1 MPLGTKLYFIIL
13 KKGAYPPY
21 IWNKLKIGGEEF
33 CLSPAS
39 WPLPHR
45 ATHYSNKLN
54 LTRHKAT
61 NEQTK
66 YRPPSFHPLYFK
78 LILKNKGWGFSARQ
92 ANEGEA
98 PTLIQIVLVIIKQY
112 FKIKRAFPN
121 YWFQIVNSGSIVVTN
136 PVCDCIFTVQPSCIL
151 LLLLMDY
158 IYITK
163 CLIVML
169 SDFYTYI

>member
-1 MPLGTKLYFIIL
+1 MTRYPIGLGYLRYKPRRVRLLYL
-13 KKGAYPPY
+13 
-21 IWNKLKIGGEEF
+21 
-33 CLSPAS
+33 
-39 WPLPHR
+39 
-45 ATHYSNKLN
+45 
-54 LTRHKAT
+54 
-61 NEQTK
+61 
-66 YRPPSFHPLYFK
+66 
-78 LILKNKGWGFSARQ
+78 LKNKGWGFSARQ
-92 ANEGEA
+92 ANEGKE

-158 IYITK
+158 IYIRI

-169 SDFYTYI
+169 SDFYTYIWSNRIKIAFYYDLYMTISEGAPGH